1 MAVAAVTAKQ
11 EKLGGIATDTKD
23 VKDQK
28 LTSLIPKEEDDDNT
42 EDLKDVLALPGDLLD
57 TELVNSIIN
66 EDDDE
71 LTKNTESL
79 EALGED
85 LSLPRKCE
93 SHDFPLDSNLPDDNE
108 LADTLGS
115 SGNSKDTKDE
125 LSDILGP
132 HFNLEYIPNINS
144 KDVEDMFKVSI
155 QGVRGLGGVNLTG
168 DGILENED
176 DII

>member
-1 MAVAAVTAKQ
+1 MAVAVTAKE
-11 EKLGGIATDTKD
+11 EKFGGVATETKD
-23 VKDQK
+23 STKDQK
-28 LTSLIPKEEDDDNT
+28 LSNLVPKEEDDDNT
-42 EDLKDVLALPGDLLD
+42 EDFKDVLALPGDLLD

-79 EALGED
+79 EALGEQ
-85 LSLPRKCE
+85 LIAILKKHKSYKN
-93 SHDFPLDSNLPDDNE
+93 FLDSNLPDDNE

-144 KDVEDMFKVSI
+144 KDVEDMFKVSAF
-155 QGVRGLGGVNLTG
+155 GS
-168 DGILENED
+168 
-176 DII
+176 